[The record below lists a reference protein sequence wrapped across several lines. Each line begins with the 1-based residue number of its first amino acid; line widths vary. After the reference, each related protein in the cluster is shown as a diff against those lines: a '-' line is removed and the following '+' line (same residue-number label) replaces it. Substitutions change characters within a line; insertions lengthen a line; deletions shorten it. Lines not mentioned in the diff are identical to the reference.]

1 MKIFIDEEKLTDGSH
16 VYNVRL
22 TRFED
27 MPRSIDTLVFAA
39 VDKGSAELMAE
50 MFFSAIDIFST
61 EIITR
66 DWDWH

>member
-1 MKIFIDEEKLTDGSH
+1 VKIFIDEEKLTDGSH

-39 VDKGSAELMAE
+39 VDKVSAERMAE
-50 MFFSAIDIFST
+50 MFFNAIDLLST
-61 EIITR
+61 ETVTR
-66 DWDWH
+66 NWDW